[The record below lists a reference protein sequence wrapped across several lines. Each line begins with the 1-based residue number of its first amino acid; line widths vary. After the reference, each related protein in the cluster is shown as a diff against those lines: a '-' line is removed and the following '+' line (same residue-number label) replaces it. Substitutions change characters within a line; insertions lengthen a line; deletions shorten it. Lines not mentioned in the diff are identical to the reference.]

1 MALQQLFREHFE
13 QKIIENGSVK
23 QDFSIDKMNKN
34 GKVIQV
40 LKDNVHDNQYIYN
53 NHVNKFRKISR
64 KNRKKYNSIFANK
77 TARMPI
83 FGSIKKRHRKS
94 KKNRVLVKRKES

>member
-23 QDFSIDKMNKN
+23 QDISVDKMNEN
-34 GKVIQV
+34 GKVLQ
-40 LKDNVHDNQYIYN
+40 LFKDNIHDKQYVYN
-53 NHVNKFRKISR
+53 NRANQFRKISR
-64 KNRKKYNSIFANK
+64 KNRKKYNSMFANK

-83 FGSIKKRHRKS
+83 FGSIKKRYRKS
-94 KKNRVLVKRKES
+94 KKNRVLVKRK

>member
-23 QDFSIDKMNKN
+23 QDFSIDKMNEN
-34 GKVIQV
+34 GKVLKV
-40 LKDNVHDNQYIYN
+40 LKDNVHNKQYIYN
-53 NHVNKFRKISR
+53 NDVNKFRKISR

-77 TARMPI
+77 TARMPN
-83 FGSIKKRHRKS
+83 FGYLKKRNRKS
-94 KKNRVLVKRKES
+94 KKNRVLVKRK

>member
-1 MALQQLFREHFE
+1 MALQQFFREHFE

-23 QDFSIDKMNKN
+23 QDFSIDKMNEN
-34 GKVIQV
+34 GKVHQV
-40 LKDNVHDNQYIYN
+40 LKDNVHNKQYIYN
-53 NHVNKFRKISR
+53 NRANKFRKISR

-94 KKNRVLVKRKES
+94 KKSRVLVKRR